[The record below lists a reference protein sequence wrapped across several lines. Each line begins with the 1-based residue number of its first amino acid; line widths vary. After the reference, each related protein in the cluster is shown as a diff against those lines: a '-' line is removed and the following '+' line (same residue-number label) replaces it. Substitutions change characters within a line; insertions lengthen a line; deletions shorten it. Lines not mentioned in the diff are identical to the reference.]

1 MAKLV
6 NTDGGIDFG
15 ICGTVVDSIN
25 YLDYHLEKPMGG
37 TVSRLMKRL
46 LFKQFNFIGI
56 LGPEIMVG
64 LAVVD
69 MKYLTSGFF
78 YIHDR
83 AGKRLIETKS
93 IAPFFSGHI
102 TPDPSKIDAS
112 YSFRGLSIRIQDNT
126 VTAKGKDMDLRVELD
141 LPHAN
146 PLRICTRAGYRG
158 WAYTEKTAPVS
169 VRGRIQCKGKTWD
182 VSSPD
187 TMALIDWS
195 AGFMRRQTCWNWA
208 AAAATLPDGRTFGL
222 NCASGVNETGFTENA
237 FWLDHERIKADT
249 VNFVFDRKNLMN
261 PWTVRSFDKKIDLVF
276 RPEIQRE
283 ERTNALFAATRFNQI
298 TGSYH
303 GTLITGSGET
313 LRISDVPGYT
323 EDHYILW

>member
-6 NTDGGIDFG
+6 KSDGGIDFG
-15 ICGTVVDSIN
+15 IFGSTVDSIN

-56 LGPEIMVG
+56 LGPEITVG

-69 MKYLTSGFF
+69 MRYLTSGFF

-83 AGKRLIETKS
+83 ATSHLIETKS
-93 IAPFFSGHI
+93 IAPFSSGRI
-102 TPDPSKIDAS
+102 APDPSKIDAA
-112 YSFRGLSIRIQDNT
+112 YAFGGLDIQIQNNT
-126 VTAKGKDMDLRVELD
+126 VTARGKDMDLRVELD
-141 LPHAN
+141 LRQTN

-158 WAYTEKTAPVS
+158 WAYTEKTTPVA

-182 VSSPD
+182 ISSPES
-187 TMALIDWS
+187 MALVDWS
-195 AGFMRRQTCWNWA
+195 AGFMRRKTCWNWA
-208 AAAATLPDGRTFGL
+208 ASAATLPDGRSFGL

-237 FWLDHERIKADT
+237 FWLDHTLVKADT
-249 VNFVFDRKNLMN
+249 VNFVFDSRDLMK
-261 PWTVRSFDKKIDLVF
+261 PWTVRSFDGKIDLEF
-276 RPEIQRE
+276 HPDGQRG
-283 ERTNALFAATRFNQI
+283 ERTNAVFAATRFTQL
-298 TGSYH
+298 TGFYQ
-303 GTLITGSGET
+303 GTVTTGSGET
-313 LRISDVPGYT
+313 VSIPHVPGFA